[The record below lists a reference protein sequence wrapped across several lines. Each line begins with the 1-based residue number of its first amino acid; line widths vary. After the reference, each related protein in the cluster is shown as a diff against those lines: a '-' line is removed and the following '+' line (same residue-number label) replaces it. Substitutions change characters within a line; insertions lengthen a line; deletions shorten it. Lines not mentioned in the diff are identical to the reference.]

1 MCLPMNST
9 RVQQSVKVQGDTNCG
24 YFRKNKSG
32 VRVLICYDGP
42 HEFCNNKQTALQQ
55 HHDSLKTAS
64 KK

>member
-9 RVQQSVKVQGDTNCG
+9 RVQQSVKVQGDTNSG

-32 VRVLICYDGP
+32 VRILLCCDGP
-42 HEFCNNKQTALQQ
+42 HEFCNNKQAALQQ